1 MNKELQIRDI
11 ARMKTICT
19 DCHEDFTCHSFN
31 LVCHTLEGGAIFY
44 TNIANASK
52 YNDTD
57 GIVKHCTNYLQF
69 INPTKWTWIIDFEG
83 FGLKHTMGIK
93 TGIQL
98 SKLVNTFGCLHQF
111 IAINSNIFVEQMLN
125 IIKLVLNKEFHDSMQ
140 ILHSKYEFMQKFI
153 EWMPTDVESL
163 NSLHLLV

>member
-1 MNKELQIRDI
+1 
-11 ARMKTICT
+11 
-19 DCHEDFTCHSFN
+19 
-31 LVCHTLEGGAIFY
+31 
-44 TNIANASK
+44 
-52 YNDTD
+52 
-57 GIVKHCTNYLQF
+57 
-69 INPTKWTWIIDFEG
+69 
-83 FGLKHTMGIK
+83 MGIK